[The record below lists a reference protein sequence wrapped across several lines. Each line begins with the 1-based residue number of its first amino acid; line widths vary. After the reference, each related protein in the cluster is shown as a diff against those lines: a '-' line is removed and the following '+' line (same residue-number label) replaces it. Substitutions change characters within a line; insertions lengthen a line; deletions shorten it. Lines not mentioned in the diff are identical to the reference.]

1 VRLAIWGVNDRLM
14 AVFGDTLRQARAYKG
29 VTLREAERATRINRY
44 HLAALEEENFSAL
57 PPLIYQRG
65 IVRNYATYLNLDP
78 NKLLSLFEE
87 ASGAKTQPEYGVVV
101 KPLDMPSHWAPNFA
115 IIAFMV
121 VMSAIVFAW
130 LYSAYF
136 APSEVQSTPTE
147 IVATVTPVDNE
158 ALLVPTNTPKPPTAT
173 PPPTNTP
180 APPTATPQP
189 TTAPN
194 DNQQA
199 THENTKNIQSV
210 AATATP
216 GDEEAVNY
224 DDQPDQAPP
233 EGEYSI
239 KITATGADIYLSVV
253 ADGENVY
260 EGWLGDGG
268 STDWYTAAQF
278 NVYTS
283 DGASTLFTN
292 DAGDQFYMG
301 YDPESTYILP

>member
-1 VRLAIWGVNDRLM
+1 M

-65 IVRNYATYLNLDP
+65 IVRNYATYLDLDP

-87 ASGAKTQPEYGVVV
+87 ASGEKRQPEYGVVV

-136 APSEVQSTPTE
+136 APSEVQTTPTE

-158 ALLVPTNTPKPPTAT
+158 KLIVPTNTPKPPTAT
-173 PPPTNTP
+173 PKPTNTP
-180 APPTATPQP
+180 APPTPSP
-189 TTAPN
+189 
-194 DNQQA
+194 
-199 THENTKNIQSV
+199 
-210 AATATP
+210 TATP
-216 GDEEAVNY
+216 PTDQQASDSTNQIQSTGDQPSANDTQATADTQATSDQQAVDSQN
-224 DDQPDQAPP
+224 QPDQAPP
-233 EGEYSI
+233 AGQYSI
-239 KITATGADIYLSVV
+239 KITASGADIYINVV
-253 ADGENVY
+253 ADGEVVY
-260 EGWLGDGG
+260 DGWLGSGG
-268 STDWYTAAQF
+268 STDWFTAAQF
-278 NVYTS
+278 SVYTS
-283 DGASTLFTN
+283 DGSSTLFTN
-292 DAGDQFYMG
+292 DRGDEFYMG
-301 YDPESTYILP
+301 SDPDSTYSLP

>member
-1 VRLAIWGVNDRLM
+1 M

-65 IVRNYATYLNLDP
+65 IVRNYATYLDLDG

-87 ASGAKTQPEYGVVV
+87 ASGGKTDPEYGVVV

-158 ALLVPTNTPKPPTAT
+158 ELSVPTNTPRPPTAT
-173 PPPTNTP
+173 PIPTNTP
-180 APPTATPQP
+180 IPPTAEPTDTPQ
-189 TTAPN
+189 
-194 DNQQA
+194 A
-199 THENTKNIQSV
+199 TQV
-210 AATATP
+210 MVVPA
-216 GDEEAVNY
+216 
-224 DDQPDQAPP
+224 DDQTADSQTADSQSADGSANDDETTSTDDPLNPP
-233 EGEYSI
+233 AGMASI
-239 KITATGADIYLSVV
+239 KITAVEADIYLEVV
-253 ADGENVY
+253 ADENIVWS
-260 EGWLGDGG
+260 GWLGAGG
-268 STDWYTAAQF
+268 TTDWYTAAHFQ
-278 NVYTS
+278 VYTS
-283 DGASTLFTN
+283 DGAQTLFTN
-292 DAGDQFYMG
+292 QDGDAFYMG
-301 YDPESTYILP
+301 YDPDVTYDLYGE

>member
-1 VRLAIWGVNDRLM
+1 M

-65 IVRNYATYLNLDP
+65 IVRNYATYLDLDA

-87 ASGAKTQPEYGVVV
+87 ASGGKTDPEYGVVV

-136 APSEVQSTPTE
+136 APSEVPSTPTE

-158 ALLVPTNTPKPPTAT
+158 ALIVPTNTPKPPTAT

-180 APPTATPQP
+180 VPPTP
-189 TTAPN
+189 
-194 DNQQA
+194 
-199 THENTKNIQSV
+199 E
-210 AATATP
+210 ATATTEQVQQEVVP
-216 GDEEAVNY
+216 ADDQSSDETNANADEEENATSV
-224 DDQPDQAPP
+224 DDPLNPP
-233 EGEYSI
+233 AGMASI
-239 KITATGADIYLSVV
+239 KITAVDTDIYLEVV
-253 ADGENVY
+253 ADGNIVWS
-260 EGWLGDGG
+260 GWLGAGG
-268 STDWYTAAQF
+268 TTDWYTAEHFQ
-278 NVYTS
+278 VYTS
-283 DGASTLFTN
+283 DGAQTLFTN
-292 DAGDQFYMG
+292 QNNEPFYMG
-301 YDPESTYILP
+301 YDQDVTYDLYGS

>member
-1 VRLAIWGVNDRLM
+1 M

-65 IVRNYATYLNLDP
+65 IVRNYATYLDLDP

-87 ASGAKTQPEYGVVV
+87 ASGAKKQPEYGVVV

-158 ALLVPTNTPKPPTAT
+158 ALIMPTKTPKPPTAT
-173 PPPTNTP
+173 PKPTDTPVPPT
-180 APPTATPQP
+180 P
-189 TTAPN
+189 TTAPTIVPADQAN
-194 DNQQA
+194 KESVPTQPADKHQTADPTETADVQAADTSGNQNQPA
-199 THENTKNIQSV
+199 
-210 AATATP
+210 
-216 GDEEAVNY
+216 
-224 DDQPDQAPP
+224 DQPPA
-233 EGEYSI
+233 GMYSI
-239 KITATGADIYLSVV
+239 KVTATGADVQLSIV
-253 ADGENVY
+253 ADGETVF
-260 EGWLGDGG
+260 EGWLGDGQ
-268 STDWYTAAQF
+268 STDWYTAAEF
-278 NVYTS
+278 NIWTS

-292 DAGDQFYMG
+292 DNGQAFYMG
-301 YDPESTYILP
+301 YDPDSTYLLP

>member
-1 VRLAIWGVNDRLM
+1 M

-65 IVRNYATYLNLDP
+65 IVRNYATYLDLDA

-87 ASGAKTQPEYGVVV
+87 ASGEKRQPEYGVVV

-136 APSEVQSTPTE
+136 APSEVQTTPTE

-158 ALLVPTNTPKPPTAT
+158 KLIVPTNTPKPPTAT
-173 PPPTNTP
+173 PKPTDTPVPPTP
-180 APPTATPQP
+180 SPTATTPPDEQSSDS
-189 TTAPN
+189 TDQIQST
-194 DNQQA
+194 DDSQA
-199 THENTKNIQSV
+199 TDDGQ
-210 AATATP
+210 ATADAQAASDQ
-216 GDEEAVNY
+216 GSADSSN
-224 DDQPDQAPP
+224 QPDQAPP
-233 EGEYSI
+233 EGQYSI
-239 KITATGADIYLSVV
+239 KITATGNDIYLNIV
-253 ADGENVY
+253 ADGEVVFD
-260 EGWLGDGG
+260 GWLGDGG

-278 NVYTS
+278 SVYTS

-292 DAGDQFYMG
+292 DQGEPFYMG
-301 YDPESTYILP
+301 YDADTTYSLP